1 MEIGE
6 YIQKNEV
13 GDARLFQEIFKDDYC
28 FDQSTHTWYSWNKH
42 YWVEVSGKGMLDV
55 IDMVVNVYTAERDSK
70 VGDWWKK
77 EIDKRINSLNTLR
90 RRTNVLSLA
99 ESLYARHQ
107 GIINWD
113 SAPWYLPCVNGVVN
127 LKTGD
132 IHPGKQKDYQRG
144 YCPTKF
150 VGLKAPCSRW
160 EKFLYE
166 IMNGDEEMVRYI
178 QRLVGYAMSG
188 TAGEGVF
195 PVLWGKGRNGKGTML
210 EVLGKVLGDF
220 ATSVSSSLLMAQTY
234 SRNSA
239 APSPDLMKLQG
250 KRLVW
255 ANETGEGQ
263 KLSTSVVK
271 WLVGG
276 DSIVARPPY
285 GREEITFRPTHTLFL
300 LTNHKPQVDAGDYAI
315 WQRLRLIP
323 FTQSFVDNPT
333 QPNEHLRD
341 LDLMRRFTRIEDQG
355 ILSWAVNGC
364 LDWQEYGL
372 MPPDVVK
379 ATTVEYAEE
388 EDTID
393 SFLNECCVLGGGG
406 VLWIRAVDLFQVYR
420 TWTMRQGLS
429 CGNMVKFGRDLVGH
443 VKKRRVS
450 RGVEYQLFLRPGW
463 DV

>member
-6 YIQKNEV
+6 YIQRNEV
-13 GDARLFQEIFKDDYC
+13 GDAKLFQELFKEDYC
-28 FDQSTHTWYSWNKH
+28 FDPSTHTWYRWEKH
-42 YWVEVSGKGMLDV
+42 YWVEVEGSGMLDA
-55 IDMVVNVYTAERDSK
+55 IDLVVKVYTAERDSK

-90 RRTNVLSLA
+90 RRTSVLRLA
-99 ESLYARHQ
+99 EALYSRDLGTIHW
-107 GIINWD
+107 GSI
-113 SAPWYLPCVNGVVN
+113 PWKLPCVNGVVD
-127 LKTGD
+127 LKTGELD
-132 IHPGKQKDYQRG
+132 HGKQGDYQRS

-150 VGLKAPCSRW
+150 VGLKAPCRRW
-160 EKFLYE
+160 GEFLLE
-166 IMNGDEEMVRYI
+166 IMGGNEEMVRYI

-263 KLSTSVVK
+263 KLSTAVVK

-315 WQRLRLIP
+315 WQRIHLIP
-323 FTQSFVDNPT
+323 FTQSFVDNPI
-333 QPNEHLRD
+333 QLNEHHRD
-341 LDLMRRFTRIEDQG
+341 VDLIRRFTKVEDQG
-355 ILSWAVNGC
+355 ILAWAIRGC
-364 LDWQEYGL
+364 LDWQDMGL
-372 MPPDVVK
+372 FPPVAVK

-388 EDTID
+388 EDTIQ
-393 SFLNECCVLGGGG
+393 SFLKECCVISNND
-406 VLWIRAVDLFQVYR
+406 LWVRAVDLYQVYR
-420 TWTMRQGLS
+420 TWTLRRGLS
-429 CGNMVKFGRDLVGH
+429 CGNMVKFGRDLAGQ

-450 RGVEYQLFLRPGW
+450 RGVEYCLFLRPGW
-463 DV
+463 DM